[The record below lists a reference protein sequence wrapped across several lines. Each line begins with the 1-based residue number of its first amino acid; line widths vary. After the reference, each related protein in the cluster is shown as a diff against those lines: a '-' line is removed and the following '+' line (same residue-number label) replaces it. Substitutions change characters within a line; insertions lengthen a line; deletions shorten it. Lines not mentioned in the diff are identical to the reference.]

1 MKSSKFFRRLG
12 LLLVLL
18 FLFMLALTVIYPFLW
33 MIISSFKDN
42 TELYLS
48 PWSLPGEWR
57 WGNFACAWNAGIGN
71 YFLNSLFVT
80 SVSTVFSI
88 LFSAMAAYPLSRY
101 RFRLRKTCLVFLIC
115 GLMLAPQVALI
126 PLYKLLQLLGLYN
139 TYWAMIVPYVA
150 YRIPFTAFLF
160 WSHMLTLPK
169 EIEDSARIDG
179 CGFLGVFWN
188 VVLPLSKP
196 ILFTGV
202 LLAVRTI
209 WNEFMFALVFTES
222 SRISTIPLGLMALK
236 GDTFSSYPTLIAG
249 LLITCLPMIILFLA
263 LQKQFVRG
271 LTEGGV
277 KG

>member
-57 WGNFACAWNAGIGN
+57 WGNFASAWNAGIGN

-101 RFRLRKTCLVFLIC
+101 RFRLRKTCLVFL
-115 GLMLAPQVALI
+115 
-126 PLYKLLQLLGLYN
+126 
-139 TYWAMIVPYVA
+139 
-150 YRIPFTAFLF
+150 
-160 WSHMLTLPK
+160 
-169 EIEDSARIDG
+169 SA
-179 CGFLGVFWN
+179 V
-188 VVLPLSKP
+188 
-196 ILFTGV
+196 
-202 LLAVRTI
+202 
-209 WNEFMFALVFTES
+209 
-222 SRISTIPLGLMALK
+222 
-236 GDTFSSYPTLIAG
+236 
-249 LLITCLPMIILFLA
+249 
-263 LQKQFVRG
+263 
-271 LTEGGV
+271 
-277 KG
+277 